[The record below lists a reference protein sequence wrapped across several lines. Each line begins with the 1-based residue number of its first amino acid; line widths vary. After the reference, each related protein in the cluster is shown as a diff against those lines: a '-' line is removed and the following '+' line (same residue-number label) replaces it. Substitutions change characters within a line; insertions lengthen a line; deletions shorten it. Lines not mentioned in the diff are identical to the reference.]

1 MFKNSRQA
9 VRTLKS
15 IFANIVGRG
24 NRRLIVG
31 RTAWSDVRIALLML
45 GSVSLAATP
54 ASSLE
59 PKWPSGPYRYLVIDQ
74 DIKDV
79 LVEFGRNIGVPT
91 RVSDQV
97 SGRMRG
103 RVPVSSAREF
113 LNLLCERNGLV
124 WYFDG
129 AVLNVGA
136 ETEVKTELVN
146 IGSLPAG
153 ELLAKLDT
161 LGIADQRF
169 PVRTTLD
176 AGIVSVSGPP
186 AFISLVQQTIAAMTK
201 SVAQPPREGDQ
212 HPGVRVFRGGAT

>member
-1 MFKNSRQA
+1 MFKNSQQA
-9 VRTLKS
+9 VRALKDT
-15 IFANIVGRG
+15 FANVVGRR

-31 RTAWSDVRIALLML
+31 RAAWSGVRVAFLML
-45 GSVSLAATP
+45 GIVLLAATP

-74 DIKDV
+74 DVKDV

-103 RVPVSSAREF
+103 RVPVTSAHEF

-176 AGIVSVSGPP
+176 AGIISVSGPP
-186 AFISLVQQTIAAMTK
+186 AFISLVQQTIAAMSK
-201 SVAQPPREGDQ
+201 SAAQPPREGDQ

>member
-9 VRTLKS
+9 VHALQS
-15 IFANIVGRG
+15 AFADVVGRKH
-24 NRRLIVG
+24 RRLTVG
-31 RTAWSDVRIALLML
+31 RAACRGVFIAFA
-45 GSVSLAATP
+45 VLAGVLP

-59 PKWPSGPYRYLVIDQ
+59 PKWPTGPYRYLVIDQ
-74 DIKDV
+74 DVKEV

-103 RVPVSSAREF
+103 RLPVTSAREF

-146 IGSLPAG
+146 IGSTPAG

-161 LGIADQRF
+161 LGIADPRF
-169 PVRTTLD
+169 PVRTTHD
-176 AGIVSVSGPP
+176 AGIISVSGPP
-186 AFISLVQQTIAAMTK
+186 AFISLVQQTLAAMTK
-201 SVAQPPREGDQ
+201 SAAQPPREGDL